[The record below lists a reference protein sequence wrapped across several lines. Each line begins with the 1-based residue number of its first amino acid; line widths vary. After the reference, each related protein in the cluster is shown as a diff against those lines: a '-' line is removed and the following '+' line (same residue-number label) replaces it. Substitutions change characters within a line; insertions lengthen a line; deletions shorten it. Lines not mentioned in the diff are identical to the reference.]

1 MVRDVGWRRQ
11 ELLAGLFPGRFAPGK
26 SAHPSRRN
34 AERDAT
40 SAGRFTLNSPDPM
53 IANNSLSTFH
63 QWLLAEPAGPVPAR
77 TIILHGDSTV
87 FSDRLIEEIATYL
100 NEYDDDGAGRWLSAT
115 SDLVLQ
121 ISQNQ
126 DLRQLLG
133 MTESCQS
140 CPPESACGLRKTL
153 TSLGQRGHVIFRSV
167 APPAKA
173 LDLPESFHA
182 GIGNGLGPTR
192 KCHLVLNPDLMD
204 PGSIAHIIGDVFLE
218 WLHRDH
224 IRAAQKTA

>member
-1 MVRDVGWRRQ
+1 
-11 ELLAGLFPGRFAPGK
+11 
-26 SAHPSRRN
+26 
-34 AERDAT
+34 
-40 SAGRFTLNSPDPM
+40 M
-53 IANNSLSTFH
+53 IANYSLSTFH
-63 QWLLAEPAGPVPAR
+63 QWLLAEPTGPTPAR

-87 FSDRLIEEIATYL
+87 FSDRLIEEIANYL
-100 NEYDDDGAGRWLSAT
+100 NEYDDDGAGRWLAAT
-115 SDLVLQ
+115 SELVLQ
-121 ISQNQ
+121 VSENE

-133 MTESCQS
+133 MVESCQN
-140 CPPESACGLRKTL
+140 CPPESSCGLRKAL
-153 TSLGQRGHVIFRSV
+153 TALGQHGHVVFRSV

-173 LDLPESFHA
+173 LNLPEAFHA

-224 IRAAQKTA
+224 IRAAAAKKTA